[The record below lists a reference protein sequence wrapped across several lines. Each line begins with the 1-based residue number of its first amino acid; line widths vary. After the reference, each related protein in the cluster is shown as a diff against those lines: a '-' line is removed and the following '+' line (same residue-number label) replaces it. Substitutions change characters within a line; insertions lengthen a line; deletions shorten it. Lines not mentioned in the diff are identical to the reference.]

1 MIKELA
7 TIIKSKLWFGTV
19 NKFRGYKARR
29 ELEAYMKTLSPKNQA
44 WAKELRAKLDTA
56 SPDQAVGILRKEASA
71 LNEQHMR
78 VTERIHAVESSVTD
92 VTK

>member
-19 NKFRGYKARR
+19 NKFNGYKARQ
-29 ELEAYMKTLSPKNQA
+29 ELAAYTKTLSPKNQV
-44 WAKELRAKLDTA
+44 WAQELRAKLDAAT
-56 SPDQAVGILRKEASA
+56 PDQVVGILRRETAA

-78 VTERIHAVESSVTD
+78 VVEKID
-92 VTK
+92 AVTK